1 MQNILY
7 KKLFFKIFIFPVL
20 VILVIFLN
28 KKYVL
33 ALDSITDRNILNSC
47 SNPLN
52 CVYESWQVSDANL
65 SFIELKDILKNTP
78 RIEIIDI
85 QDDYIHAL
93 ATSRIMKYV
102 DDIEIKKLSE
112 DNILKVKS
120 ESRNGFYDLGVNKR
134 RVNTLHFRLIDIYK

>member
-1 MQNILY
+1 M
-7 KKLFFKIFIFPVL
+7 
-20 VILVIFLN
+20 
-28 KKYVL
+28 
-33 ALDSITDRNILNSC
+33 TDRNILNSC
-47 SNPLN
+47 SNPYN
-52 CVYESWQVSDANL
+52 CVLESWQVNDANL

-85 QDDYIHAL
+85 QKDYIHAL

-102 DDIEIKKLSE
+102 DDIEIKKFAE

>member
-1 MQNILY
+1 MQNISY
-7 KKLFFKIFIFPVL
+7 KKLLFKIFILPVL

-28 KKYVL
+28 KKYAL

-47 SNPLN
+47 SNPYN
-52 CVYESWQVSDANL
+52 CVLESWQVNDANS

-85 QDDYIHAL
+85 QKDYIHAL

-102 DDIEIKKLSE
+102 DDIEIKKFAE